1 MNIFVTG
8 SSGML
13 GSSLCDVLSK
23 HHVVTGVGPNDL
35 DVTKSDKWP
44 ELTSSSLHNLDA
56 IIHCAAYTQVDAA
69 ERIEN
74 RQMLWDTNVESI
86 HTLCDLCLKH
96 DIRLIFPQTFLVLR
110 GQDEFHPA
118 NSRSIDPLSWYAK
131 SKWEAE
137 KIIIERLPPELRMI
151 VSMGGF
157 YGGGSDKDKNFIGLF
172 LNKILPTAIRD
183 GKKSIEIGDRVW
195 QPTWVNDIAHVINWV
210 LNNPWRDFYQY
221 ATSDYAS
228 FAELAQ
234 TIITSLGVQGIKI
247 NQISSSQ
254 ISEIAPRPKKIIM
267 RSSEELVRAN
277 LVHDYRSRLNHYLN
291 ENWSN
296 YSIQHY

>member
-13 GSSLCDVLSK
+13 GSSLCEVLSK
-23 HHVVTGVGPNDL
+23 HHVVTGVRHNDL
-35 DVTKSDKWP
+35 DVSKSAEWAG
-44 ELTSSSLHNLDA
+44 LALSSYQNLDA

-74 RQMLWDTNVESI
+74 RQALWGTNVESI

-96 DIRLIFPQTFLVLR
+96 DIRLVFPQTFLVLR
-110 GQDEFHPA
+110 SQDEFHSA
-118 NSRSIDPLSWYAK
+118 NSHSIGPLSWYAK

-137 KIIIERLPPELRMI
+137 KIITERLPPNLRMI
-151 VSMGGF
+151 VRMGGF
-157 YGGGSDKDKNFIGLF
+157 YGGGPDKDKNFIGLF
-172 LNKILPTAIRD
+172 LNKILPNAIRD
-183 GKKSIEIGDRVW
+183 GKKIIEIGDRVW
-195 QPTWVNDIAHVINWV
+195 QPTWVNDIAHFINWAI
-210 LNNPWRDFYQY
+210 NNPWHDFYQY

-234 TIITSLGVQGIKI
+234 TIITNLGIEEVKIKK
-247 NQISSSQ
+247 ISSSQ
-254 ISEIAPRPKKIIM
+254 LSEIAPRPQKIIM
-267 RSSEELVRAN
+267 RSSEELVKAN
-277 LVHDYRSRLNHYLN
+277 LVHDYRSRLSFYLN

-296 YSIQHY
+296 YSI